1 MPEVAGSSRPLGVP
15 NFLLA
20 RQAGFPRTGS
30 PLFVLPA
37 RRGPGFVA
45 GTFFLAVLFL
55 ALLLPA
61 QAAQKKKPRTAPS
74 DFGVIE
80 AGEASTPVLR
90 QELARIAGDY
100 AATVTAKTLARVSR
114 SPRHHRVDMLR
125 APSSQYRDDIRL
137 DALNRL
143 RAAGADLSA
152 SQFFLYADRNPAAQL
167 AFLAFYDAGAKKVLL
182 LGVDFISTGKLR
194 AHEDSFITP
203 AGVFE
208 NTTENWSY
216 RAQGTKNSK
225 GWRGLGA
232 KGSRVWDFG
241 FQQAPRKFRQ
251 GVYDSQMRLLM
262 HATDPD
268 QGEPRLGGTDSKG
281 CVRISA
287 ASNAFLDGHSIL
299 DRHYEALAASE
310 PDKDMWQLRADRT
323 PVGNPGSYLVV
334 GDSSNYSASR

>member
-1 MPEVAGSSRPLGVP
+1 MPEVAGSSRPSGVP
-15 NFLLA
+15 DLLLA
-20 RQAGFPRTGS
+20 KQAGFPRTGS

-37 RRGPGFVA
+37 RRGPGLFA
-45 GTFFLAVLFL
+45 ETFFLAVLFL

-74 DFGVIE
+74 DFGVVE
-80 AGEASTPVLR
+80 AGEASTPALR
-90 QELARIAGDY
+90 QELARIAVDY
-100 AATVTAKTLARVSR
+100 AATVTAKTLARVGR
-114 SPRHHRVDMLR
+114 SPRLHRLDMLT
-125 APSSQYRDDIRL
+125 APSRQYRDDIRL
-137 DALNRL
+137 DALSRL
-143 RAAGADLSA
+143 SAAGADLSA
-152 SQFFLYADRNPAAQL
+152 SQFFVYADRNPATQL

-194 AHEDSFITP
+194 AGKDSFLTP
-203 AGVFE
+203 VGVFE
-208 NTTENWSY
+208 NTPENWSY

-232 KGSRVWDFG
+232 RGSRVWDFG

-287 ASNAFLDGHSIL
+287 ASNAFFDRYSIL
-299 DRHYEALAASE
+299 DRRYEEMAVSE
-310 PDKDMWQLRADRT
+310 PDKDMWILRTGRT
-323 PVGNPGSYLVV
+323 PVANPGSYLVV
-334 GDSSNYSASR
+334 GDSANYSASR